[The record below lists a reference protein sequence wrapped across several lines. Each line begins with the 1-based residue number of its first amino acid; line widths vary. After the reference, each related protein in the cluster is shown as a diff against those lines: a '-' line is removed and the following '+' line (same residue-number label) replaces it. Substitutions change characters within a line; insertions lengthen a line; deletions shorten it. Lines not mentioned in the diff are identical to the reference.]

1 MPPADL
7 TLVATLGYAP
17 VLGRLVSMLGHVRAT
32 TLQAVAG
39 LAIAELDHLHDER
52 SNSIGALLAH
62 IAAVEW
68 YYQLAT
74 FDQRAPSAEEMG
86 LWGPALDL
94 GPAARESIRGRPLA
108 HYLERLAWVRDRT
121 LEGLREKDD
130 AWLELAERHSS
141 GRTVNRHWQWFHV
154 AEDELSHRGQ
164 IRWLR
169 ARLPG

>member
-7 TLVATLGYAP
+7 TLVATPGYAP
-17 VLGRLVSMLGHVRAT
+17 AIGRLVSMLGHVRAT

-39 LAIAELDHLHDER
+39 LATAELDHQHDER
-52 SNSIGALLAH
+52 SNSIGALLSH

-74 FDQRAPSAEEMG
+74 FDERQPRAEEMRV
-86 LWGPALDL
+86 WGPALDL
-94 GPAARESIRGRPLA
+94 GPAAREAIRGRPLA
-108 HYLERLAWVRDRT
+108 HYLERLALVRGRT
-121 LEGLREKDD
+121 LECLREKDD
-130 AWLELAERHSS
+130 AWLELAERHGS
-141 GRTVNRHWQWFHV
+141 GRSVNRHWQWFHV